1 MTTTDDRSDAVPR
14 ESNAQVLVV
23 EDEPQMRKFV
33 RIALSSRGYRVLE
46 AANAREGIQQATA
59 YTPDIVL
66 LDLGLPDMDGIEV
79 VKSIRE
85 WSQIPILVISARGQ
99 EDAKVQALDGGADDY
114 LTKPFGASE
123 LLARI
128 RVALRH
134 AAMTRDTSTSVVKIG
149 DDIAIDLVKRVVI
162 RKGEEI
168 HLTPIEYKLLVTLVK
183 HAGMVLTHRHL
194 LEQVWGPGHSER
206 VEYLRVYMTQLRHKL
221 EDEPAQ
227 PKFLRTEL
235 GVGYRLKID

>member
-1 MTTTDDRSDAVPR
+1 MTTDDRSETAR
-14 ESNAQVLVV
+14 AANAQVLIV

-33 RIALSSRGYRVLE
+33 RIALTARGYRVIE
-46 AANAREGIQQATA
+46 AATAKEGIQQATA

-79 VKSIRE
+79 VRSIRE

-99 EDAKVQALDGGADDY
+99 EDSKVEALDSGADDY

-134 AAMTRDTSTSVVKIG
+134 AAMTRETASNIVKIG
-149 DDIAIDLVKRVVI
+149 EDITIDLVRRLVV

-168 HLTPIEYKLLVTLVK
+168 HLTPIEYKLLATLVK

-194 LEQVWGPGHSER
+194 LEQVWGPGNSER

-227 PKFLRTEL
+227 PRFLRTEL
-235 GVGYRLKID
+235 GVGYRLKIE

>member
-1 MTTTDDRSDAVPR
+1 MTDDARPNLTPR
-14 ESNAQVLVV
+14 AANAQVLVV

-33 RIALSSRGYRVLE
+33 RIALAARGYRVIE
-46 AANAREGIQQATA
+46 AESAREAIQQVTA

-66 LDLGLPDMDGIEV
+66 LDLGLPDRDGLEV
-79 VKSIRE
+79 VQSIRE
-85 WSQIPILVISARGQ
+85 WSQVPILVISARGQ
-99 EDAKVQALDGGADDY
+99 EESKVQALDAGADDY

-134 AAMTRDTSTSVVKIG
+134 AAMTRETATNVVRIG
-149 DDIAIDLVKRVVI
+149 EDIELDLVKRVVR
-162 RKGEEI
+162 RKGEEV

-227 PKFLRTEL
+227 PKYLRTEL
-235 GVGYRLKID
+235 GIGYRLKID